1 MATNTKA
8 QREANELIFEVIL
21 LIIFVPFLLFSFMR
35 FSLLKDQY
43 LKSESAVR
51 IVDIK
56 VLKKTLMACALYILM
71 SGFSLSIAFDNSKV
85 LGFLLFILLL
95 SVGILLGMRLS
106 IVYLGPVIDDK
117 KNIIAFP
124 PDFQSFTITDYFS
137 TKILEAFYNT
147 DEVNLSDIFKM
158 TRQAGVNLF
167 IHGSF
172 GSRQIAFS
180 SKQKRDECIATIQ
193 ATNNYNGEM
202 ISELEC

>member
-8 QREANELIFEVIL
+8 QREANGMIGVIIA
-21 LIIFVPFLLFSFMR
+21 LIIFIPFLLFSFMR

-51 IVDIK
+51 IIDIAG
-56 VLKKTLMACALYILM
+56 LKKTLMTCAGYILL
-71 SGFSLSIAFDNSKV
+71 SWFSLSIAFDNSKV
-85 LGFLLFILLL
+85 LSFLLFILLL
-95 SVGILLGMRLS
+95 GVGILLGMRLS
-106 IVYLGPVIDDK
+106 IVYLGPIIDDK

-137 TKILEAFYNT
+137 SKILEAFYNT

-167 IHGSF
+167 IHGDF
-172 GSRQIAFS
+172 GSRQLAFS

-193 ATNNYNGEM
+193 STDNYNGEM
-202 ISELEC
+202 IRELEC